1 MRPRRGRSHPDRGY
15 SISGPPAHKRRDRN
29 SFAVG
34 LTGGAFIPGPNEDAK
49 AIEREVQAFSPDG
62 LLARYH
68 DLVDR
73 RFERELRYMEH
84 FELERIEARLDSGST
99 DELERTAAIRQSWER
114 ERTDLVASLE
124 RLLAGFKAER

>member
-1 MRPRRGRSHPDRGY
+1 
-15 SISGPPAHKRRDRN
+15 
-29 SFAVG
+29 
-34 LTGGAFIPGPNEDAK
+34 
-49 AIEREVQAFSPDG
+49 VQAFSPDG